1 MKLFLLAALA
11 TATWMSGARAQEA
24 IPYKE
29 VDGKSLVL
37 QVFKPTGWKASDK
50 RPGFVFFHGGGWTG
64 GTPTVLYPQAKALA
78 ARGMVAISAQYRL
91 AEKGKA
97 PETSVSDARSAMRWV
112 RSHAA
117 ELGIDP
123 KRLGAGGGS
132 AGGHLAAHC
141 GTIKALDDPKD
152 DKAVSCRPDALVLFN
167 PVYDNG
173 PGGYGNERIGERFKE
188 FSPLHNLDKTSPPTL
203 VFFGDRD
210 NLVPVKTAEAFRD
223 TQRAAGVKSE
233 LMVYPGQG
241 HGFFNKE
248 PYLGKTIA
256 EMEGFLEGLGW
267 LKKQPKPDPALR
279 PITETPGLPRVL
291 LIGDSISMGY
301 TLPVRKLLEGKANVI
316 HPPVNCS
323 HSGFGVRELDKW
335 LGDKPWEVIHVNF
348 GLHDLKFVDE
358 KGTMVAVEKGKQLA
372 SLADYEANLRTLV
385 ARLKKTG
392 AKLIW
397 ATTTPVPE
405 GTTGRIAGSER
416 AYNEVVVKV
425 MAENQIPIDDLHAA
439 VAGSLATLQQ
449 PRNVHFT
456 PAGYEAL
463 AQAVVRQL
471 TARLSPE
478 RGR

>member
-1 MKLFLLAALA
+1 MKNLLFSLTLLALLVSAV
-11 TATWMSGARAQEA
+11 RAQEA
-24 IPYKE
+24 IAYKE
-29 VDGKSLVL
+29 ADGKSLVL

-64 GTPTVLYPQAKALA
+64 GTPTALYPQAKALA

-97 PETSVSDARSAMRWV
+97 PESSVNDARSALRWV

-117 ELGIDP
+117 ELGLDP

-141 GTIKALDDPKD
+141 GIVSALDDPKD
-152 DKAVSCRPDALVLFN
+152 DKAISCRPDALVLFN

-173 PGGYGNERIGERFKE
+173 PGGYGNERIKERVKE
-188 FSPLHNLDKTSPPTL
+188 FSPLQNLDKTSPPAL
-203 VFFGDRD
+203 VLFGDMD
-210 NLVPVKTAEAFRD
+210 KLVPVKTAEAFRD

-233 LMVYPGQG
+233 LVVYPGQG

-267 LKKQPKPDPALR
+267 LKKQAKIDPALR

-301 TLPVRKLLEGKANVI
+301 TLPVRRLLADKANVV

-323 HSGFGVRELDKW
+323 NSGFGLRELEKW
-335 LGDKPWEVIHVNF
+335 LGDKPWDVIHVNF

-358 KGTMVAVEKGKQLA
+358 KGTMVAVEKGKQLI
-372 SLADYEANLRTLV
+372 SLADYEANLRALV
-385 ARLKKTG
+385 VRLRATK

-416 AYNEVVVKV
+416 AYNEVVKKI
-425 MAENQIPIDDLHAA
+425 MTENQIPLDDLCAA
-439 VAGSLATLQQ
+439 VSGTLATLQQ
-449 PRNVHFT
+449 TRNVHFT

-463 AQAVVRQL
+463 AQTVAKIIIENVILR
-471 TARLSPE
+471 
-478 RGR
+478 

>member
-1 MKLFLLAALA
+1 MKNTLLTLLILSLL
-11 TATWMSGARAQEA
+11 TPMARAQEA

-29 VDGKSLVL
+29 ADGKQLVL
-37 QVFKPTGWKASDK
+37 QVFKPEGWKASDK

-64 GTPTVLYPQAKALA
+64 GTPTALYPQAKALA

-97 PETSVSDARSAMRWV
+97 PESSVNDARSAMRWV

-117 ELGIDP
+117 ELGINP
-123 KRLGAGGGS
+123 TRLGAGGGS

-141 GTIKALDDPKD
+141 GMINGLDDPKD
-152 DKAVSCRPDALVLFN
+152 DKAISCRPDALVLLN

-188 FSPLHNLDKTSPPTL
+188 FSPFHNIGKDSPPTL
-203 VFFGDRD
+203 VFFGDMD
-210 NLVPVKTAEAFRD
+210 KLVPVKTAEAFRD
-223 TQRAAGVKSE
+223 AQRAAGVKSE
-233 LMVYPGQG
+233 LIVSLGQA

-248 PYLGKTIA
+248 PYLSKTIA
-256 EMEGFLEGLGW
+256 EMEGFLERLGW
-267 LKKQPKPDPALR
+267 LKKQSKPAPALR

-301 TLPVRKLLEGKANVI
+301 TLPVRNLLDGKANVI

-323 HSGFGVRELDKW
+323 DSGFGLRELDKW
-335 LGDKPWEVIHVNF
+335 LGDKPWDVIHVNF

-358 KGTMVAVEKGKQLA
+358 KGTLVAVEKGKQRL
-372 SLADYEANLRTLV
+372 SLTEYEANLRALV
-385 ARLKKTG
+385 ARLKATK

-397 ATTTPVPE
+397 ATTTTVPE
-405 GTTGRIAGSER
+405 GTIGRIAGGER
-416 AYNEVVVKV
+416 AYNEIVKKV
-425 MAENQIPIDDLHAA
+425 MTELKVPIDDLHAVMA
-439 VAGSLATLQQ
+439 EQQ

-456 PAGYEAL
+456 PAGYETL
-463 AQAVVRQL
+463 AQAVVRS
-471 TARLSPE
+471 LSKAL
-478 RGR
+478 

>member
-1 MKLFLLAALA
+1 MKNLIFSLFLLSLLA
-11 TATWMSGARAQEA
+11 STAPAQEA

-29 VDGKSLVL
+29 ADGKQLVL

-97 PETSVSDARSAMRWV
+97 PETSVNDARSAMRWV

-117 ELGIDP
+117 ELGIDA

-141 GTIKALDDPKD
+141 GMINGLDDPKD
-152 DKAVSCRPDALVLFN
+152 DKTVSCRPDALVLFN

-188 FSPLHNLDKTSPPTL
+188 FSPFHSIGKDNPPTF
-203 VFFGDRD
+203 VIFGDMD
-210 NLVPVKTAEAFRD
+210 KLVPIKTAEAFRD
-223 TQRAAGVKSE
+223 AQRAAGVKSE
-233 LMVYPGQG
+233 LAVYPGQA

-248 PYLGKTIA
+248 PYLGRTTA
-256 EMEGFLEGLGW
+256 QMEGFLEGLGW
-267 LKKQPKPDPALR
+267 LKKQSKPDPALR
-279 PITETPGLPRVL
+279 PLTEVPNLPRVL

-301 TLPVRKLLEGKANVI
+301 TLPVRKLLDGKANVI

-323 HSGFGVRELDKW
+323 DSGFGVKELDKW
-335 LGDKPWEVIHVNF
+335 LGDKPWDVIHVNF
-348 GLHDLKFVDE
+348 GLHDLKFVDA
-358 KGTMVAVEKGKQLA
+358 KGTMVAVEKGKQRL
-372 SLADYEANLRTLV
+372 SLSEYEANLRALV
-385 ARLKKTG
+385 ARLKATK

-405 GTTGRIAGSER
+405 GTTGRIAGSEK
-416 AYNEVVVKV
+416 AYNEIVLKV
-425 MAENQIPIDDLHAA
+425 MTENQIPLDDLHAV
-439 VAGSLATLQQ
+439 VAGNLATLQQ

-456 PAGYEAL
+456 STGYQAL
-463 AQAVVRQL
+463 AEAVAKQVSAVLR
-471 TARLSPE
+471 P
-478 RGR
+478 